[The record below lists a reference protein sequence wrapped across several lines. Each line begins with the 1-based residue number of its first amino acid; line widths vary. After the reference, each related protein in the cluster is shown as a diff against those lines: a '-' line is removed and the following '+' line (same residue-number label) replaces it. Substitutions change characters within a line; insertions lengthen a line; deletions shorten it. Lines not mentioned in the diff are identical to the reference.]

1 MELLVLPD
9 MPQEV
14 KAVFAS
20 YLTAAQAKLHILR
33 RIVFEEAKRPEVGPI
48 QETLKWGEPAYLTA
62 KSKSGSTIRM
72 A

>member
-20 YLTAAQAKLHILR
+20 YPTAAQAKLHILR
-33 RIVFEEAKRPEVGPI
+33 RIVFEEAKRLEVGPI
-48 QETLKWGEPAYLTA
+48 Q
-62 KSKSGSTIRM
+62 
-72 A
+72 